1 MEILPI
7 PSLQIVL
14 EWIYFITFHRQ
25 SEIWCFLLLKVLES
39 WSWRIGRADCSRS
52 SGSEWLW
59 KVNIFAS
66 ASPAGSFF
74 LSPPSVPPLRPPE
87 DRGGAG
93 QGEADLKWDVGRGGA
108 AEWPGSPL
116 GGAEA
121 SREGGRQG
129 PRGCYALQ
137 RLQPQ
142 LGVRVEPQSSSLNT
156 CSSECIKDSRNTLIC
171 VTASNMAVFT
181 YPAPQTHTGSSLCS
195 FALSVCGGTNVHS
208 QLCPQALILWKGER
222 RGRSTGRMSLRTRIH
237 RLTGRNERNL
247 ALLM

>member
-1 MEILPI
+1 MN
-7 PSLQIVL
+7 
-14 EWIYFITFHRQ
+14 FITFHHQ
-25 SEIWCFLLLKVLES
+25 SDIWSFLLFKVLES

-59 KVNIFAS
+59 KVNIFTS

-93 QGEADLKWDVGRGGA
+93 QGEADLEWDVGRGGA

-142 LGVRVEPQSSSLNT
+142 LGLRVEPQWSSLRRISLNT
-156 CSSECIKDSRNTLIC
+156 CSSECIKDSHN
-171 VTASNMAVFT
+171 
-181 YPAPQTHTGSSLCS
+181 THTHTNVWLPQAWRCLHILRPNTGPVHHSAVLLSLSVGGQTNTFTAFSSSLGPLKGWEKG
-195 FALSVCGGTNVHS
+195 AVLWQNVVKDTFPS
-208 QLCPQALILWKGER
+208 SKGKK
-222 RGRSTGRMSLRTRIH
+222 SSLV
-237 RLTGRNERNL
+237 
-247 ALLM
+247 LLM

>member
-7 PSLQIVL
+7 TSLRIVL
-14 EWIYFITFHRQ
+14 EWMYFITFHHQ
-25 SEIWCFLLLKVLES
+25 SEIWSFLLFKVLES
-39 WSWRIGRADCSRS
+39 WSWRTGRADCSRS

-59 KVNIFAS
+59 KVNTFTS
-66 ASPAGSFF
+66 PSPAGSFF

-93 QGEADLKWDVGRGGA
+93 QGEADLEWDVGRGGA

-142 LGVRVEPQSSSLNT
+142 LGLRVEPQWSSLSRIDLNT
-156 CSSECIKDSRNTLIC
+156 CSSECIKDSRNTHTSVWL
-171 VTASNMAVFT
+171 
-181 YPAPQTHTGSSLCS
+181 PQTWRCLHILRPNTLCSLC
-195 FALSVCGGTNVHS
+195 LWGDKHVHS
-208 QLCPQALILWKGER
+208 QLSPQALILWKGER
-222 RGRSTGRMSLRTRIH
+222 RGRSSGRML
-237 RLTGRNERNL
+237 
-247 ALLM
+247 